1 MREQLSRLILVAA
14 ICNAI
19 DYFFS
24 PRVSY
29 FDELS
34 RKNQK
39 HLRVSSAAGV
49 TCFMI
54 AGSQYIYIKKGIVNG
69 ILATKKK
76 SDIKLQIQ
84 LSSYMWCWV
93 DLPP

>member
-54 AGSQYIYIKKGIVNG
+54 AGSQYIYIKKV
-69 ILATKKK
+69 L
-76 SDIKLQIQ
+76 
-84 LSSYMWCWV
+84 
-93 DLPP
+93 